1 MPTKNFLSTVLA
13 DGGEYCIVGI
23 KDGMPKQRFFSN
35 IDDVVLAAEQLDRKE
50 GDVYIALATFNSASR
65 KVADVKSLKSFFLD
79 LDCGEGKEFT
89 NQATAIKELRAF
101 CAAASLPKP
110 TVMVN
115 SGRGVHV
122 YWVLDFPISYTDWAP
137 VAHGLKAACAAH
149 NFPADPVVT
158 ADGARILRVPGT
170 RNFKTSPPTNALL
183 IGHIG
188 DTYPLHRISSVLKR
202 ETPKPALLPE
212 PAREMSDEDKAMMKN
227 LLGNYTKKFSK
238 IVMKTMEGKGCAQ
251 IDNAIRNPA
260 DLGYAQWVD
269 VVSIAKH
276 CEEGSIAVHNISKAH
291 PDYDPAQTDKIA
303 SSILYPHLCS
313 TFETNNPSGCA
324 GCPLK
329 GKIKS
334 PISLGME
341 VKEATEQDN
350 IVHVPVEKPVD
361 ATEAVETEDGLF
373 EAPTEEAEVQT
384 YVIPPYP
391 YPYFRGA
398 NGGIYLRQ
406 KNKDGDEEEIEVY
419 HRDIYPIKR
428 IRDPVAGASTMLR
441 YHTKLEGVREF
452 VIANT
457 KLFSREDC
465 RKALAFYGVVTLN
478 PEPLLKYLNA
488 WVKRMESLATEEE
501 AVSQFGWTPG
511 KDAFVVGSRKIK
523 VRSIEDNPPSPFTQK
538 LFPALEPKGK
548 LSEWIKATEFL
559 NRPGFEPHQFMLG
572 LSFGSPLMIFAPAIN
587 GAIFN
592 LYSGK
597 SGYGKSQAQFLGAS
611 VWGSHSGLVLKGT
624 SDTENMIWNRAEV
637 YKNLPLYAEEV
648 TNFTPE
654 ASSGF
659 LYKSGEGTQKGR
671 MSNAGQNMERYRG
684 APWQLLIGLSSNSA
698 LGQKVSQKKAS
709 PQGELQRIIE
719 VEIFKLL
726 EDSAESNRQAR
737 EFNELYQNNYGVAC
751 VPYIQKLLS
760 NMPAAKKL
768 VDSMSDRLVEAAEL
782 GPQNR
787 GWVAQAATT
796 LAGLLVAKSIK
807 LHNFD
812 MDALFKWKVQV
823 LKEKKVEAMQY
834 NTTIEDLV
842 ANYIAE
848 NIRGVLRIR
857 STTDARGI
865 NDPSGADVMTIPDA
879 TPMYRWVARHEYDQ
893 NRLFLLIN
901 PFKKWLAAQQ
911 LDYTEMSKLI
921 FKEMNGYKDK
931 VRLGKGTRLS
941 IPPSY
946 ALVLTWKDGD
956 TEETPEGGLFD
967 GSGA

>member
-1 MPTKNFLSTVLA
+1 MLTKTFLSTVLA

-23 KDGMPKQRFFSN
+23 NNGATRQKFVA
-35 IDDVVLAAEQLDRKE
+35 DVDEAVAVVDQLDRR
-50 GDVYIALATFNSASR
+50 GVDVYTALATFNSASR
-65 KVADVKSLKSFFLD
+65 KVADIKSLKSFFMD
-79 LDCGEGKEFT
+79 LDCGEGKGFEDQSDALT
-89 NQATAIKELRAF
+89 RLRAF
-101 CAAASLPKP
+101 CAAANLPKP

-115 SGRGVHV
+115 SGRGLHV
-122 YWVLDFPISYTDWAP
+122 YWVLDFAIDYLEWAP
-137 VAHGLKAACAAH
+137 IANALKRACITH

-170 RNFKTSPPTNALL
+170 RNFKTDPPMFVAI
-183 IGHIG
+183 IGHINE
-188 DTYPLHRISSVLKR
+188 TYPLHRFSSVLKR
-202 ETPKPALLPE
+202 EPLPALTLPE
-212 PAREMSDEDKAMMKN
+212 SSREMSDEDRATMNN

-238 IVMKTMEGKGCAQ
+238 ILIKTMEGKGCAQ
-251 IDNAIRNPA
+251 IDSAVRAPA
-260 DLGYAQWVD
+260 SLGYPQWVD
-269 VVSIAKH
+269 VISIAKH
-276 CEEGSIAVHNISKAH
+276 CEEGNVAVHNISKAH
-291 PDYDPAQTDKIA
+291 PDYDPVETDKVA
-303 SSILYPHLCS
+303 NSIRYPHLCS
-313 TFETNNPSGCA
+313 TFEVNNPAGCA

-350 IVHVPVEKPVD
+350 IVHVPVEKPVSMELS
-361 ATEAVETEDGLF
+361 APAADGLF
-373 EAPTEEAEVQT
+373 EPASEEEELQT

-406 KNKDGDEEEIEVY
+406 KNKDGEEEELEVY
-419 HRDIYPIKR
+419 HRDIYPVKR
-428 IRDPVAGASTMLR
+428 IRDPVSGASTLLR

-452 VIANT
+452 VVPNT

-465 RKALAFYGVVTLN
+465 RRELSFNGIVTLN
-478 PEPLLKYLNA
+478 PEMLLKYFTA
-488 WVKRMESLATEEE
+488 WVKRMESVEKEED

-523 VRSIEDNPPSPFTQK
+523 VRSIEDNPPSPFTQAY
-538 LFPALEPKGK
+538 FPALEPKGK
-548 LSEWIKATEFL
+548 LSEWVKATEFL

-597 SGYGKSQAQFLGAS
+597 SGFGKSQAQFLGAS
-611 VWGSHSGLVLKGT
+611 VWGNHSGLVLKGT

-648 TNFTPE
+648 TNFTSE
-654 ASSGF
+654 MASGF

-671 MSNAGQNMERYRG
+671 MSNAGQNRERYRG
-684 APWQLLIGLSSNSA
+684 SPWQLLVGLSSNA
-698 LGQKVSQKKAS
+698 TLGGKVSQKKAS

-719 VEIFKLL
+719 IEIFKLL
-726 EDSAESNRQAR
+726 DDSAESNRQAR

-760 NMPAAKKL
+760 NMVAAKKL
-768 VDSMSDRLVEAAEL
+768 VDTMSDKLVEAAGL

-796 LAGLLVAKSIK
+796 LAGLLIAKTIK

-812 MDALFKWKVQV
+812 MDALFAWTVKT
-823 LKEKKVEAMQY
+823 LKDKKVEAAQY
-834 NTTIEDLV
+834 NVKVEDLV

-848 NIRGVLRIR
+848 NIRGVLRIK

-865 NDPSGADVMTIPDA
+865 NDPSGADVMSVPDA

-893 NRLFLLIN
+893 NRLFLLLN
-901 PFKKWLAAQQ
+901 PFKKWLAQQQ
-911 LDYTEMSKLI
+911 LDYNEMETLI
-921 FKEMNGYKDK
+921 FKEMNGKKEK
-931 VRLGKGTRLS
+931 VRLGKGTRLN

-946 ALVLTWKDGD
+946 AIVLTWADNAVDEIPKGSV
-956 TEETPEGGLFD
+956 FD
-967 GSGA
+967 A

>member
-1 MPTKNFLSTVLA
+1 MHIKDFLSTVLA
-13 DGGEYCIVGI
+13 DEGEYCVVGI
-23 KDGMPKQRFFSN
+23 KSGVVQQQFFT
-35 IDDVVLAAEQLDRKE
+35 DLDAAARAAKHFDSKG
-50 GDVYIALATFNSASR
+50 GDVYAALATFSSSTR
-65 KVADVKSLKSFFLD
+65 KVSEVRQLKSFFLD
-79 LDCGEGKEFT
+79 LDCGEGKEFSD
-89 NQATAIKELRAF
+89 QSAAVKELRSF
-101 CAAASLPKP
+101 CTKAKLPKP
-110 TVMVN
+110 TIMVN

-122 YWVLDFPISYTDWAP
+122 YWVLDSAITYAEWSP
-137 VAHGLKAACAAH
+137 VAYALKRTCVVH
-149 NFPADPVVT
+149 EFPADPVVT
-158 ADGARILRVPGT
+158 ADGARILRIPGT
-170 RNFKTSPPTNALL
+170 RNFKSDPPTASTI
-183 IGHIG
+183 IGHVG
-188 DTYPLHRISSVLKR
+188 ETYPLHRFSSVLR
-202 ETPKPALLPE
+202 ATAPVPVAEIPSTAQ
-212 PAREMSDEDKAMMKN
+212 EMSNADKTMMQN

-238 IVMKTMEGKGCAQ
+238 IILKTVAGKGCAQ
-251 IDNAIRNPA
+251 IDNAVRNPST
-260 DLGYAQWVD
+260 LNYSQWVD

-276 CEEGSIAVHNISKAH
+276 CEEGYKAVHDISRGH

-303 SSILYPHLCS
+303 DSILYPHLCS
-313 TFETNNPSGCA
+313 TFETNNPAGCA

-334 PISLGME
+334 PITIGIE

-350 IVHVPVEKPVD
+350 IVHVPVEVD
-361 ATEAVETEDGLF
+361 GGDEPAAVEGDDLF
-373 EAPTEEAEVQT
+373 EAPTAATAVQT
-384 YVIPPYP
+384 YVIPAYP

-406 KNKDGDEEEIEVY
+406 KSKDGDEVEVEVY
-419 HRDIYPIKR
+419 HRDIYPVKR
-428 IRDPVAGASTMLR
+428 ILDPVSGASTLVR
-441 YHTKLEGVREF
+441 YHTLLDGIKEF
-452 VIANT
+452 VIPNT
-457 KLFSREDC
+457 KLFNREELRRD
-465 RKALAFYGVVTLN
+465 LSFNGVIIMDPT
-478 PEPLLKYLNA
+478 PLMQYFMA
-488 WVKRMESLATEEE
+488 WIKRMETLAGEEE

-523 VRSIEDNPPSPFTQK
+523 VRSIEDNPPSPFTQQ
-538 LFPALEPKGK
+538 FFSAFVPKGK
-548 LSEWIKATEFL
+548 LSEWVKATEFL

-592 LYSGK
+592 LYSGD

-611 VWGSHSGLVLKGT
+611 VWGDKSALVLKGT
-624 SDTENMIWNRAEV
+624 NDTDNMIWNRAEV

-654 ASSGF
+654 MASGF

-671 MSNAGQNMERYRG
+671 MSNAGQNRERYRG
-684 APWQLLIGLSSNSA
+684 APWQLLVGLSSNSA

-726 EDSAESNRQAR
+726 DDSAESTRQAR

-768 VDSMSDRLVEAAEL
+768 VDTMSDKLVEAAEL

-787 GWVAQAATT
+787 GWVAQGATI
-796 LAGLLVAKSIK
+796 LSGLLIAKSIK
-807 LHNFD
+807 LHNFN
-812 MDALFKWKVQV
+812 MDALFRWKVQI
-823 LKEKKVEAMQY
+823 LKDKKAEAQQY
-834 NTTIEDLV
+834 RVKIEDLI

-848 NIRGVLRIR
+848 NIRGVLRIK

-865 NDPSGADVMTIPDA
+865 NDPSGADAMVIPDA

-911 LDYTEMSKLI
+911 LDYNEMVQLI
-921 FKEMNGYKDK
+921 FKEMNGVKDR
-931 VRLGKGTRLS
+931 VRLGRGTRLS
-941 IPPSY
+941 IPLSY
-946 ALVLTWKDGD
+946 VIVLTWEDK
-956 TEETPEGGLFD
+956 TPD
-967 GSGA
+967 PVPVGSLYDA